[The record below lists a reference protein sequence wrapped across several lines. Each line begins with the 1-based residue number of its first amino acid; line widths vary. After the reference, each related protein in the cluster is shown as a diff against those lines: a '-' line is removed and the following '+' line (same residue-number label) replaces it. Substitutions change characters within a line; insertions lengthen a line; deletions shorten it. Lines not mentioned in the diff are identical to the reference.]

1 MREPFF
7 FYELIIM
14 GNEPV
19 QNSINTE
26 PSGFGALGINEKILQ
41 VLAAIKFTVPTPIQH
56 KAIPIAIAGKDVMGI
71 AQTGTGKTLAFG
83 LPMIQ
88 RLAAMPGKKGIVVLP
103 TRELALQVD
112 EMLQKVGR
120 GFGLKTAVLIGGT
133 GMGPQISALRR
144 NPHIVI
150 GTPGRINDHLERK
163 TLQLSNVAML
173 VLDEAD
179 HMFDMG
185 FLPQIKK
192 IITHIPDER
201 QTMLFSATM
210 PSEILKLA
218 TAYMKLPLR
227 IEIAPQGTT
236 AERVE
241 QEIFFTGRDQ
251 RMPLLQKLLGDLH
264 GSVLVF
270 LRTKHNAKKIC
281 RQLLAADI
289 PAAEIHSNRSLS
301 QRRAAL
307 DGFKSGKYRVLVATD
322 IAARGIDVKGIGLV
336 VNYDLPE
343 NSSDYVHRIGRT
355 GRAGQ
360 AGRAISFAL
369 PDQRSKV
376 REIERLI
383 RNPISVTPLPGG
395 LPQVAPV
402 PYEKPYQHQ
411 RTGYQGKRPFQKTF
425 RKPFKRY

>member
-1 MREPFF
+1 
-7 FYELIIM
+7 M

-144 NPHIVI
+144 GPHIVI

-173 VLDEAD
+173 VLD
-179 HMFDMG
+179 
-185 FLPQIKK
+185 
-192 IITHIPDER
+192 
-201 QTMLFSATM
+201 
-210 PSEILKLA
+210 
-218 TAYMKLPLR
+218 
-227 IEIAPQGTT
+227 
-236 AERVE
+236 
-241 QEIFFTGRDQ
+241 
-251 RMPLLQKLLGDLH
+251 
-264 GSVLVF
+264 
-270 LRTKHNAKKIC
+270 
-281 RQLLAADI
+281 
-289 PAAEIHSNRSLS
+289 
-301 QRRAAL
+301 
-307 DGFKSGKYRVLVATD
+307 
-322 IAARGIDVKGIGLV
+322 
-336 VNYDLPE
+336 
-343 NSSDYVHRIGRT
+343 
-355 GRAGQ
+355 
-360 AGRAISFAL
+360 
-369 PDQRSKV
+369 
-376 REIERLI
+376 
-383 RNPISVTPLPGG
+383 
-395 LPQVAPV
+395 
-402 PYEKPYQHQ
+402 
-411 RTGYQGKRPFQKTF
+411 
-425 RKPFKRY
+425 